1 MKRQS
6 HKTEKRI
13 LMTKTLPYL
22 AVTCALG
29 LLLTGCSQS
38 SQGSSR
44 VTPSAAPD
52 ATMTPSGNVSKD
64 LDVKTKVIKGA
75 GLAIT
80 VDKGKQQVTFQTVDP
95 KTKKPMKDWYMF
107 NEKAQTLSWHKWVS
121 AMGQAFDYT
130 FSLTTHKMTK
140 IKDFHHNDI
149 TPQVKQMGFWKPAQ
163 DSTSDA
169 EKRLEKYFKNRYGM
183 TIKQAASA

>member
-1 MKRQS
+1 
-6 HKTEKRI
+6 
-13 LMTKTLPYL
+13 MTKTLPYL

-29 LLLTGCSQS
+29 LLLTSCSQS

-80 VDKGKQQVTFQTVDP
+80 VDKSKQQVTFQTVDP
-95 KTKKPMKDWYMF
+95 KTKKPMKDVHV
-107 NEKAQTLSWHKWVS
+107 Q
-121 AMGQAFDYT
+121 
-130 FSLTTHKMTK
+130 
-140 IKDFHHNDI
+140 
-149 TPQVKQMGFWKPAQ
+149 
-163 DSTSDA
+163 
-169 EKRLEKYFKNRYGM
+169 
-183 TIKQAASA
+183 